1 MNKIRILLLSDTHG
15 NVEAIDNIIKNVKHD
30 YSIISGDFVCDDSII
45 NKNFTHAVRGNN
57 DFYSSYPDY
66 LDFEISGIKFHIEH
80 GHLSGTYSQ
89 LDDYDFMHKKLLEY
103 KCSVLVHGHTHIP
116 KIFKYKEGIVINPGS
131 TTLPR
136 GGSNPSY
143 GIIEIDS
150 KNNLSCK
157 LFDYKKEQ
165 F

>member
-1 MNKIRILLLSDTHG
+1 MKKIKILLLSDTHG
-15 NVEAIDNIIKNVKHD
+15 DIEAIKNITKNIKHD
-30 YSIISGDFVCDDSII
+30 YSIITGDFVCDDSII
-45 NKNFTHAVRGNN
+45 NKHFTHIVRGNN

-66 LDFEISGIKFHIEH
+66 LDFEILGIKFHIEH
-80 GHLSGTYSQ
+80 GHLLGSYFQ

-103 KCSVLVHGHTHIP
+103 KCSVLIHGHTHIP

-143 GIIEIDS
+143 GIIEIDNE
-150 KNNLSCK
+150 KNLSCE
-157 LFDYKKEQ
+157 LFDYRKED